1 MAAYVLLSLL
11 LSSSVSTTS
20 LDSETNDG
28 VETGA
33 TPRSLSETSLE
44 LSSLFGRWLAS
55 FVAVVVLS
63 VLSARASRRASRAPM
78 PQAHESAARASA
90 SNSFACSVNTGVA
103 LFFATL
109 FEHAIVQ
116 WAQGAALVPTSAT
129 PSKPGLD
136 WLVWW
141 LGAVGVVGA
150 WSIPHLVAANNAN
163 NNNNG
168 NSKKPPTYGAS
179 GDTAQHQGGRRLR
192 QLLVWLVLFVGMRK
206 NASSRGR
213 ESERVTLAWPS
224 RSCQQSINGIDQHT

>member
-1 MAAYVLLSLL
+1 LSLL

-213 ESERVTLAWPS
+213 ERVSVSLSLGHRGAANNPS
-224 RSCQQSINGIDQHT
+224 MELTNTHD